1 MKIKTAG
8 ISFIVGLCLLGAII
22 VSISSISLSK
32 TDDVQE
38 VWLAFEQDRNDKLKA
53 LISLRSEIGYG
64 GMIHRFKNYI
74 LRQNKTDAVAIISS
88 LGGAEAAINRYQS
101 LHIGATEERALRTIQ
116 QTIELYRD
124 ALYTIGYL
132 IQQNKTAEEIDAIVK
147 IDDLPALEALKTL
160 EIETIILENQ
170 QHSTQLLLSELR
182 TAMGYGGLIHNFKNY
197 VLRKSPD
204 TYTAIH
210 SQVEV
215 ITHLID
221 TYRSHELS
229 LIEQQ
234 ALLKI
239 LSVTNGYQEKTSIIK
254 AMITEG
260 ESAHNIDK
268 VVIMDDQPALDGF
281 KDLQQQIIFFNE
293 QRANK
298 LEQSLEIV
306 QLSNRI
312 IFYGTFASFLL
323 LISLSF
329 WLLSNQIIQPIA
341 KLTKIMT
348 RLASNDLNVIISG
361 IEQDNEIGEMARSV
375 EVFKTNSKL
384 KQTAEKALKT
394 THDQL
399 EITVQQRT
407 QELKEN
413 ELRLTSLVET
423 AVDAII
429 TIDEQGII
437 HSFNAAAMAMF
448 GYPAYDVIGKNVSML
463 MPSPFKDEH
472 DGYLESYLKTRV
484 KKIIGIGREVAAQ
497 RKNGEIFPI
506 NLSVSEVKVQ
516 NNQHIFTGI
525 IRDIT
530 EMKQQQEK
538 LELMAHYDV
547 LTQLPNRTLF
557 ADRFTQAVALSKRN
571 KTLLAICFIDLDD
584 FKPVNDQFGHDIG
597 DKLLIKVSER
607 IKQQIREEDTISRQG
622 GDEFVLML
630 GNFEKVS
637 QCEELLKRIHRSL
650 AQPFVVDHHT
660 LRISASSG
668 MTIYPFDNEDL
679 DTLLRHADHAMYDAK
694 SAGRNQYQLFDFNNE
709 G

>member
-160 EIETIILENQ
+160 EVETKILENQ

-221 TYRSHELS
+221 SYRSHKLS

-394 THDQL
+394 TYDQL